1 MPKAFSKLLCCRP
14 ILLTAIIFS
23 VTQSLAYSVLTHQ
36 EIIDLAWN
44 DSIRPLLLAKFP
56 GATEAQ
62 LREAHAYAYG
72 GSAIQDM
79 GYYPFG
85 KKFFSNLTHY
95 ARTGDFIS
103 CLVRGARTIDEYA
116 FAIGA
121 LSHYLGDSIG
131 HSQAINPATALEFP
145 KLEHEFGPTV
155 TYGESPHGHIRTE
168 FAFDIDEL
176 TDAAFAPPAYL
187 RFIGFQV
194 PRKFLEHAFA
204 DTYGFDIHE
213 VLGRAHPALRS
224 YRSSVRSF
232 IPAFAEAE
240 VVLHRHQFPP
250 HPSDLAYHTFAE
262 RVTQTNYER
271 NWKHGNRGP
280 GLRAHLLAILVF
292 MIPKIGPASD
302 LAIKIP
308 TTDTEDRYLHSLNHT
323 VDTFR
328 AMLQNLAVRPGAA
341 VAPSTAAP
349 SKADLEN
356 MDLQNTGLQNTDRPN
371 TELQNTELQNTDLQ
385 NRDLQSADFR
395 NIDSQNDDLP
405 NLDLD
410 TGRRLKRGD
419 YPLADQTYAQ
429 LLHRLVS
436 KPDRTIPEPLEKNI
450 VEFYEGPGTTADL
463 SQQIQDQLTLL
474 KKMKTVHRAE

>member
-1 MPKAFSKLLCCRP
+1 M
-14 ILLTAIIFS
+14 IF
-23 VTQSLAYSVLTHQ
+23 VFLIAVHIGNLAAYSVLTH
-36 EIIDLAWN
+36 EELIDLAWN

-56 GATEAQ
+56 GATAAQ

-103 CLVRGARTIDEYA
+103 CLLRDARTIDEYA

-145 KLEHEFGPTV
+145 NLERKFGQVV

-187 RFIGFQV
+187 RFIGFQT
-194 PRKFLEHAFA
+194 PRKFLEHAFYE
-204 DTYGFDIHE
+204 TYGFDIHE
-213 VLGRAHPALRS
+213 VLGQAHPALRS
-224 YRSSVRSF
+224 YRTSVRSF

-250 HPSDLAYHTFAE
+250 HPNDEAYRTFSEQVA
-262 RVTQTNYER
+262 RTNYER
-271 NWKHGNRGP
+271 NWKHAEHGRGF
-280 GLRAHLLAILVF
+280 RIHLLAILVF
-292 MIPKIGPASD
+292 IIPKVGAASD

-308 TTDTEDRYLHSLNHT
+308 TTDTEEQYLRSVNHT
-323 VDTFR
+323 VDVFR
-328 AMLQNLAVRPGAA
+328 DTLHRLAGNPQAAANLS
-341 VAPSTAAP
+341 PS
-349 SKADLEN
+349 DLS
-356 MDLQNTGLQNTDRPN
+356 Q
-371 TELQNTELQNTDLQ
+371 TELSRSDI
-385 NRDLQSADFR
+385 AKV
-395 NIDSQNDDLP
+395 DLP
-405 NLDLD
+405 NIDLD
-410 TGRRLKRGD
+410 TGNRIRRGD
-419 YPLADQTYAQ
+419 YALADQTYAH
-429 LLHRLVS
+429 LLARLAS
-436 KPDRTIPEPLEKNI
+436 KTQRIIPEGVKTNI
-450 VEFYEGPGTTADL
+450 VNFYESESVELPKDTQA
-463 SQQIQDQLTLL
+463 QLNIL
-474 KKMKTVHRAE
+474 KKMKVKPGRE